1 MRIAVDARPFE
12 ECPTGV
18 GRYLDGLLS
27 AWLRARPED
36 SFVLLS
42 PRPVHVPPRLEGRV
56 AVPPTPAL
64 FGTIWLQTA
73 AGPAA
78 RRAGADAFLGSLA
91 ILPLACGLPGV
102 ATVHDLPPILFP
114 EWHSRK
120 NRLGFTPFIGAT
132 VRRARRTV
140 APMNG
145 VKPRRFFRECHSG
158 KRIGVRS
165 CTVATPGSP
174 QARGRMPRLPRNASA
189 PARRAAG
196 PAAVC
201 SQIVPKSAGVGGTAT
216 RSSRRGGTWTGR
228 GDRRTKLSS
237 GRARSQAESSPSR

>member
-42 PRPVHVPPRLEGRV
+42 PRPGHVPARLEGRV
-56 AVPPTPAL
+56 AVRPTPAL
-64 FGTIWLQTA
+64 FSTIWLQT
-73 AGPAA
+73 
-78 RRAGADAFLGSLA
+78 
-91 ILPLACGLPGV
+91 
-102 ATVHDLPPILFP
+102 
-114 EWHSRK
+114 
-120 NRLGFTPFIGAT
+120 
-132 VRRARRTV
+132 
-140 APMNG
+140 
-145 VKPRRFFRECHSG
+145 
-158 KRIGVRS
+158 
-165 CTVATPGSP
+165 
-174 QARGRMPRLPRNASA
+174 
-189 PARRAAG
+189 AAG

-216 RSSRRGGTWTGR
+216 RPSRRGGTWTGR